1 LKILIVK
8 TSAIGDVI
16 HTLPALN
23 CLRKFY
29 PDARIDWLVEEAA
42 AEAVLGHRAVDH
54 VLVSARKRWIDM
66 LRQGRLIDAWR
77 GFMALIRQ
85 LRVTEYDLLIDFQG
99 LLKSGIFVFLARAAR
114 KAGFGR
120 GMEHSEGSWLFLN
133 ERVPPVEMDQHALT
147 RELLLL
153 SGLNI
158 PCVQI
163 VFDFPLHDVHK
174 AEAAVLLNEAGI
186 DQSRPLVILN
196 TMTTWP
202 TKHWVNERFAQV
214 ADRLLL
220 AGMNVFFTGGP
231 ADVVD
236 IDKIC
241 GSMTGKGIN
250 LAGHTSLKVLAAIY
264 KRASLV
270 ITVDSG
276 PMHLAAAVGTPVLAL
291 FGPTAPW
298 RTGPYGDRHRVLRT
312 DMACSPCLK
321 RHCKYNHE
329 CMGLITVDNVVKAA
343 QDMLGSHNNSLS
355 YSKLQSKQY

>member
-1 LKILIVK
+1 MKILIVK

-29 PDARIDWLVEEAA
+29 PDACIDWLVEEAA

-54 VLVSARKRWIDM
+54 VLVSGRKRWIGL
-66 LRQGRLIDAWR
+66 LRQGRLIEVCR

-85 LRVTEYDLLIDFQG
+85 LRATEYDLLIDFQG
-99 LLKSGIFVFLARAAR
+99 LLKSGAFVRLARAVR

-133 ERVPPVEMDQHALT
+133 ERVPPVDMNQHALT

-158 PCVQI
+158 PCDQI
-163 VFDFPLHDVHK
+163 VFDFPVNDKNK
-174 AEAAVLLNEAGI
+174 AEAAALLQEAGI
-186 DQSRPLVILN
+186 DQSRPLIVLN

-202 TKHWVNERFAQV
+202 TKHWMNERFAQV
-214 ADRLLL
+214 ADRLLTM
-220 AGMNVFFTGGP
+220 GMNVIFTGGP
-231 ADVVD
+231 ADVAD

-241 GSMTGKGIN
+241 ASMTGKGIN
-250 LAGHTSLKVLAAIY
+250 LAGRTSLKVLAALY
-264 KRASLV
+264 ERANLV
-270 ITVDSG
+270 VTIDSG
-276 PMHLAAAVGTPVLAL
+276 PMHLAAAMGTPVVAL

-298 RTGPYGDRHRVLRT
+298 RTGPFGSEHTVLRV
-312 DMACSPCLK
+312 DLACSPCLK
-321 RHCKYNHE
+321 RQCRFNHE
-329 CMGLITVDNVVKAA
+329 CMGQLTVDQVVEAA
-343 QDMLGSHNNSLS
+343 QKVLNRNG
-355 YSKLQSKQY
+355 